1 MKKIINSIL
10 IGTTIL
16 GLSSCSLHDDTEL
29 FGEPAAE
36 RLEKTVAA
44 DKTLLESA
52 SNGWELH
59 LWTGED
65 YSSGG
70 YTYFMKF
77 ANDKVTVSSD
87 IATPDM
93 TTTSSYDVISDQGPV
108 LTVNTFNEI
117 FHYLAQPSMSDDD
130 GEQQDFEFVIMR
142 TTNDSIY
149 LRGKKWG
156 NHMVM
161 TRVAES
167 TSWKEEI
174 SKLQQMEDDMMM
186 TFAMVDGNDTLGS
199 VSLSD
204 DRILTYK
211 DKKDEKI
218 YKEIPYYVSTKGIIL
233 AKPLEV
239 NSKSMQELSYD
250 TENMTL
256 TPEGTTAQGVKMN
269 AVVPENYMKYKEFE
283 GDYNIT
289 TYWGASK
296 LALHLVPA
304 GDGKTYLLK
313 GMNANY
319 DVTLTYDKAAGTLK
333 LNTQHLCDV
342 NGYQLWLCAWN
353 AFGEGYFTWST
364 SAGMVLSRDISKTG
378 TVLTFDTN
386 DYTGFTTDSF
396 YLALFSGSP
405 SSSTYS
411 GSAKGL
417 SSLYIKPGDYRLV
430 GPETMTKIN

>member
-10 IGTTIL
+10 IGTAIL

-36 RLEKTVAA
+36 RLEKSIAA

-59 LWTGED
+59 LWTGKE
-65 YSSGG
+65 YSAGG

-77 ANDKVTVSSD
+77 ANDKVTISGD
-87 IATPDM
+87 IAPANM
-93 TTTSSYDVISDQGPV
+93 KTTSSYDVIADQGPV
-108 LTVNTFNEI
+108 LTVNTLNEI

-130 GEQQDFEFVIMR
+130 GEQQDYEFVITR

-161 TRVAES
+161 TRVPES
-167 TSWKEEI
+167 TSWEDEI
-174 SKLQQMEDDMMM
+174 NKIQQMDDDLMM
-186 TFAMVDGNDTLGS
+186 TFALVEGNDTLGD

-204 DRILTYK
+204 DRILTFETKSGYNK
-211 DKKDEKI
+211 
-218 YKEIPYYVSTKGIIL
+218 IPYYVSTKGITL

-239 NSKSMQELSYD
+239 NGKSMQELNYN
-250 TENMTL
+250 TEDMSL
-256 TPEGTTAQGVKMN
+256 TSTETSAQGMKLSV
-269 AVVPENYMKYKEFE
+269 VVPDNYMKYDEFA
-283 GDYNIT
+283 GDYNMT

-296 LALHLVPA
+296 LTLHLVPA

-313 GMNANY
+313 GMNANF
-319 DVTLTYDKAAGTLK
+319 DLTLTYDKASGTLN
-333 LNTQHLCDV
+333 LNTQHLFDV
-342 NGYQLWLCAWN
+342 NGNQLWLCGWN

-364 SAGMVLSRDISKTG
+364 DAGMVISRDISQQG
-378 TVLTFDTN
+378 TVLTFEPN
-386 DYTGFTTDSF
+386 DYAGLTTDSF
-396 YLALFSGSP
+396 ILVLFSGTP
-405 SSSTYS
+405 SNSTYL
-411 GSAKGL
+411 GSAQGM
-417 SSLYIKPGDYRLV
+417 SSLYIRPGDYRLV
-430 GPETMTKIN
+430 APSTMTKIN

>member
-10 IGTTIL
+10 IGAAVL

-36 RLEKTVAA
+36 RLEKAVAA
-44 DKTLLESA
+44 DKALLESA

-59 LWTGED
+59 LWTGKE
-65 YSSGG
+65 YSAGG

-87 IATPDM
+87 IAPATM
-93 TTTSSYDVISDQGPV
+93 KTTSSYDVIADQGPV

-117 FHYLAQPSMSDDD
+117 FHYLAQPSMDDDD
-130 GEQQDFEFVIMR
+130 GEQQDYEFVIMR

-161 TRVAES
+161 TRMTES
-167 TSWKEEI
+167 TSWEDEI
-174 SKLQQMEDDMMM
+174 NKIQQMDDDLMM
-186 TFAMVDGNDTLGS
+186 TFALVEGSDTLGN

-204 DRILTYK
+204 DRILTFTNK
-211 DKKDEKI
+211 SGGCKK
-218 YKEIPYYVSTKGIIL
+218 IPYYVSTKGITL

-239 NSKSMQELSYD
+239 NGKALQELDYD
-250 TENMTL
+250 ADDMSLN
-256 TPEGTTAQGVKMN
+256 PDGATAQGLKLSVKL
-269 AVVPENYMKYKEFE
+269 PKNYMKYSEFA
-283 GDYNIT
+283 GDYNMT
-289 TYWGASK
+289 TYRGASK
-296 LALHLVPA
+296 LTLHLVPA

-319 DVTLTYDKAAGTLK
+319 DLTLTYDKATGALS
-333 LNTQHLCDV
+333 LNTQHLLDV
-342 NGYQLWLCAWN
+342 DGNQLWLCPWKVLD
-353 AFGEGYFTWST
+353 GSGTFTWAT
-364 SAGMVLSRDISKTG
+364 DAGMIISRDISQQG
-378 TVLTFDTN
+378 TVLTFEPN
-386 DYTGFTTDSF
+386 DYAGLTPDSF
-396 YLALFSGSP
+396 ILVFFSGSP
-405 SSSTYS
+405 SNSTFIGTAS
-411 GSAKGL
+411 GERE
-417 SSLYIKPGDYRLV
+417 LYIRPGDYRLV